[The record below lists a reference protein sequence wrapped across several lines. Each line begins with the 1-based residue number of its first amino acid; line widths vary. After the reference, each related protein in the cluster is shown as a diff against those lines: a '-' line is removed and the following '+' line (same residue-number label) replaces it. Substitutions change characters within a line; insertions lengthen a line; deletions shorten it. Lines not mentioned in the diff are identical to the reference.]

1 MVDLEGYELI
11 IGSSVDAQF
20 GPVILFGAGGQLVEV
35 FRDRALSLP
44 PLNTTLARRVMEQT
58 KVLAA
63 LQGVRGRKATDLAA
77 LEQFLVR
84 FSQLV
89 VEQRWIREI
98 DINPVLASPERIV
111 ALDARIVV
119 YGPDVHEAD
128 LPPLAIRPY
137 PIQYVQPWKMKNGEP
152 VTVRPIRPEDEPL
165 LVRLHQALSERT
177 VYMRYFQPLKLSQR
191 TAHERLTRIC
201 FLDYD
206 REMILAVEQK
216 KKDGSPEIMAV
227 GRLSKLH
234 GPFRDAELAVL
245 VDDRYQG
252 LGLGTELYRRL
263 IAIAQEEKLQRVLS
277 TILAENREMRAI
289 CQKLGFKMEA
299 DLNDGTIQA
308 ELRL

>member
-1 MVDLEGYELI
+1 
-11 IGSSVDAQF
+11 
-20 GPVILFGAGGQLVEV
+20 
-35 FRDRALSLP
+35 
-44 PLNTTLARRVMEQT
+44 MEQT

-63 LQGVRGRKATDLAA
+63 LQGVRGRKAIDLAA
-77 LEQFLVR
+77 LEHFLVR

-111 ALDARIVV
+111 ALDARIVL
-119 YGPDVHEAD
+119 YGSEVREEDV
-128 LPPLAIRPY
+128 PPPAIRPY
-137 PIQYVQPWKMKNGEP
+137 PIQYVQLWKMKNGNP

-177 VYMRYFQPLKLSQR
+177 VYLRYFQPLKLSQR

-201 FLDYD
+201 FIDYD
-206 REMILAVEQK
+206 REMVLAVEQK
-216 KKDGSPEIMAV
+216 KKDGSPEIIAI

-234 GPFRDAELAVL
+234 GPGRDAELAVL

-263 IAIAQEEKLQRVLS
+263 IAIAREEKLERVLS

-299 DLNDGTIQA
+299 DLDDGTIQA